1 MHYQIMKYIQRRQR
15 LRVSC
20 GLKGCGMEQYGMQ
33 GGNPLV
39 GEVTINGAK
48 NAALGILAAS
58 IMTDDDVVIE
68 NLPDVSDIN
77 ALLDA
82 IRHLGARVDR
92 LDCHTVKINAKNI
105 HGVTVEDEHMRKIRA
120 SYYFIGALLGKY
132 KARRFRFPG
141 AVRSA
146 AVPLTST

>member
-1 MHYQIMKYIQRRQR
+1 MKYIQRRQR

-20 GLKGCGMEQYGMQ
+20 GLKGCGMEQYVMQ

-68 NLPDVSDIN
+68 NLTS
-77 ALLDA
+77 
-82 IRHLGARVDR
+82 
-92 LDCHTVKINAKNI
+92 
-105 HGVTVEDEHMRKIRA
+105 MRC
-120 SYYFIGALLGKY
+120 ST
-132 KARRFRFPG
+132 
-141 AVRSA
+141 RSGIWEP
-146 AVPLTST
+146 VLTDWTATR